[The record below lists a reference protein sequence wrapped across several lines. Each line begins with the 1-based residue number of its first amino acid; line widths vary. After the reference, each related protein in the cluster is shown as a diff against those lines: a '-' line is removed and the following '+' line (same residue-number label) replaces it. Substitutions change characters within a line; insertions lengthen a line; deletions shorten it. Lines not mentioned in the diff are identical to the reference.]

1 MNAIRIEEEL
11 LLCEICDNRG
21 LSFSRRKIQGGSVGA
36 CPFVLKLEREWRVW
50 ILIDGME
57 IGRALQWVGLHCLIG
72 MNQVLLPLAYNH
84 QRMDLEPFPPSIP
97 TQKSTAMH
105 DANSS

>member
-1 MNAIRIEEEL
+1 MRYATI
-11 LLCEICDNRG
+11 RG

-97 TQKSTAMH
+97 T
-105 DANSS
+105 